1 MYETFEHLTNLYLS
15 EFIVAILI
23 ISIIVVVMSI
33 FHIVMSPLDSKSVIS
48 GKIKQTKKQAKE
60 PKIKYSKEFLKRVK
74 GIDLDLKDQDKKN

>member
-1 MYETFEHLTNLYLS
+1 MYEAFEHLTDLYLS

-33 FHIVMSPLDSKSVIS
+33 FHIVMTPTDSKPEIS
-48 GKIKQTKKQAKE
+48 RKIKPTKKPSKE

-74 GIDLDLKDQDKKN
+74 GVDLDLKDQDK

>member
-1 MYETFEHLTNLYLS
+1 MYEAFEHLTDLYLS

-33 FHIVMSPLDSKSVIS
+33 FHIVMTPVDSKSEIS
-48 GKIKQTKKQAKE
+48 RKIKPTKKPSKE

-74 GIDLDLKDQDKKN
+74 GINLDLKDQDK

>member
-1 MYETFEHLTNLYLS
+1 MYEAFEKLTDFYLS

-33 FHIVMSPLDSKSVIS
+33 FHIVMTTVNSKPEIRR
-48 GKIKQTKKQAKE
+48 KIKPSKKPLQE

-74 GIDLDLKDQDKKN
+74 GVDLDLKDQDKIN

>member
-1 MYETFEHLTNLYLS
+1 MYEAFEHLTDLYLS

-33 FHIVMSPLDSKSVIS
+33 FHIVMTPTDSKPEIS
-48 GKIKQTKKQAKE
+48 RKIKPTKKPSKE

-74 GIDLDLKDQDKKN
+74 GIDLDLSDQKK